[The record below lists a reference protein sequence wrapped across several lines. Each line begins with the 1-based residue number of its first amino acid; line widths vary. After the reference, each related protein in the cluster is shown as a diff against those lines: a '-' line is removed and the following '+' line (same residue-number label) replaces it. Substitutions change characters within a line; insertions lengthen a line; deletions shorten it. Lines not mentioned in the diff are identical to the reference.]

1 MPVFYFPI
9 DGAYGDKIISF
20 MDNLNENFGVKVT
33 DALRVET
40 DIEFLVP
47 MLERL
52 MDLEP
57 EPAPDPIQESAVIA
71 KKTIATMARAKTGP
85 GTCLRCGQSFDH
97 GVAGYCSK
105 HCYNLAYKQRQ
116 KVQLEEIAC
125 ANCGK
130 MFLPSRKDTK
140 TCSPECYKETK
151 RKPRP
156 ESKPVILLPNQAKVN
171 ENLTEEQ
178 KRIDAV
184 VAGAKDIAPSAS
196 FEHHHIDGPI
206 MARKL

>member
-1 MPVFYFPI
+1 MPVFYFPLN
-9 DGAYGDKIISF
+9 GTKGDKIVSL
-20 MDNLNENFGVKVT
+20 MDNLSENFGVKVT

-40 DIEFLVP
+40 DVEFLVP

-57 EPAPDPIQESAVIA
+57 EPAPDPLEESAVIA
-71 KKTIATMARAKTGP
+71 KKTIVTRSRAKTGP
-85 GTCLRCGQSFDH
+85 GICLRCGRSFDH

-105 HCYNLAYKQRQ
+105 NCYNLAYKQRQ
-116 KVQLEEIAC
+116 KGQLKEIAC

-130 MFLPSRKDTK
+130 MFLPGRKDTK
-140 TCSPECYKETK
+140 TCSPECYKAIR
-151 RKPRP
+151 RKSAP
-156 ESKPVILLPNQAKVN
+156 LPNQAKIN
-171 ENLTEEQ
+171 ENLSEEQ

>member
-1 MPVFYFPI
+1 MPVFYFPLN
-9 DGAYGDKIISF
+9 GTKGDKIVSL
-20 MDNLNENFGVKVT
+20 MDNLSENFGVKVT

-40 DIEFLVP
+40 DVEFLVP

-57 EPAPDPIQESAVIA
+57 EPAPDPLEESAVIA
-71 KKTIATMARAKTGP
+71 KKTIATRSRAKTGP
-85 GTCLRCGQSFDH
+85 GICLRCGQSFDH
-97 GVAGYCSK
+97 GVAGYCTK
-105 HCYNLAYKQRQ
+105 NCYNLAYKQRQ
-116 KVQLEEIAC
+116 KGQLKEIAC

-130 MFLPSRKDTK
+130 MFFPSRKDTK
-140 TCSPECYKETK
+140 TCSPECYKAIR
-151 RKPRP
+151 RKSAP
-156 ESKPVILLPNQAKVN
+156 LPNQAKIN
-171 ENLTEEQ
+171 ENLSEEQ